1 MDALKLTCSMCS
13 IFEPL
18 ASLSVGCVLF
28 SVVADRFLFF
38 TSRSSLASVLET
50 FGSLKNGDFRSRKSK
65 IVARKSFGRR
75 SCSWNIR
82 SRSSSKRN

>member
-1 MDALKLTCSMCS
+1 MKALVLTCLICS
-13 IFEPL
+13 ACEPF
-18 ASLSVGCVLF
+18 ASLSIGCVLF
-28 SVVADRFLFF
+28 CVVADRFLFF

-50 FGSLKNGDFRSRKSK
+50 LGSLKNGDFRSRKSK
-65 IVARKSFGRR
+65 TAARNSFGRR